1 MAEGR
6 AIADMKA
13 TGKPFRVILN
23 TRDPGSAQAEAVRK
37 QIQDRYGVEPL
48 VTDCQTMDLDGIK
61 VLIRGTFLE
70 GLTLAIRN

>member
-37 QIQDRYGVEPL
+37 QIQDR
-48 VTDCQTMDLDGIK
+48 
-61 VLIRGTFLE
+61 
-70 GLTLAIRN
+70 